1 MIRFTAFLVALTLA
15 SLPAMSSVCVAWCS
29 SQLATHCRDA
39 ESPAVVSGD
48 GTCVSLNESPLL
60 PKEAK
65 ATTTPE
71 LTGLWISQLPGIF
84 RLRAVESF
92 IAADG
97 ITRDV
102 APSPPA
108 VLRL

>member
-15 SLPAMSSVCVAWCS
+15 SLPSMSSVCVTWCS

-60 PKEAK
+60 PKEAN
-65 ATTTPE
+65 ATTP
-71 LTGLWISQLPGIF
+71 LAGLWVSQLPGIF

-92 IAADG
+92 IAAHR
-97 ITRDV
+97 ITRDA